1 MKVVSI
7 KKFGGPEVLEV
18 ENIEIGK
25 PGSKEVLVKNLSIGL
40 NF

>member
-18 ENIEIGK
+18 ENVEIGK
-25 PGSKEVLVKNLSIGL
+25 PGSNETYL
-40 NF
+40 